1 MSVSNNVISF
11 PRPNSRINLAAQTV
25 ENIQNSLDMMKHY
38 HIQETILAMAPILF
52 NQLDL
57 AGFGMVDDED
67 EDVRD
72 GAFIVEALRAIMCKH
87 YGIYHPFNTLI
98 ENIFEKELTENGAYK
113 VVDEIQYLDLTEPEE
128 KPETE

>member
-25 ENIQNSLDMMKHY
+25 ENIQNNLDMMKHY

-57 AGFGMVDDED
+57 AGFGMMDDED

-87 YGIYHPFNTLI
+87 YGIYHPFNILI

-113 VVDEIQYLDLTEPEE
+113 VVDRIELDLTEPEE
-128 KPETE
+128 SETE

>member
-1 MSVSNNVISF
+1 LSVSNNVISF

-25 ENIQNSLDMMKHY
+25 ENIQNNLDMMKHY

-57 AGFGMVDDED
+57 AGFGMMDDED

-98 ENIFEKELTENGAYK
+98 ENIFEEELTENGAYK
-113 VVDEIQYLDLTEPEE
+113 VVDRIELDLTEPEE
-128 KPETE
+128 TENE

>member
-25 ENIQNSLDMMKHY
+25 ENIQNNLDMMKHY

-57 AGFGMVDDED
+57 AGFGMMDDED

-98 ENIFEKELTENGAYK
+98 ENIFEEELTENGAYK
-113 VVDEIQYLDLTEPEE
+113 VVDRIELDLTEPEE
-128 KPETE
+128 TENE

>member
-1 MSVSNNVISF
+1 LSVSNNVISF

-25 ENIQNSLDMMKHY
+25 ENIQNNLDMMKHY

-57 AGFGMVDDED
+57 AGFGMMDDED

-87 YGIYHPFNTLI
+87 YGIYHPFNILI

-113 VVDEIQYLDLTEPEE
+113 VVDRIELDLTEPEE
-128 KPETE
+128 SETE

>member
-11 PRPNSRINLAAQTV
+11 PRPNSRIDLATQTV
-25 ENIQNSLDMMKHY
+25 ENIQNNLDMMKHY

-57 AGFGMVDDED
+57 AGFGMMDDED

-98 ENIFEKELTENGAYK
+98 ENIFEEELTENGAYK
-113 VVDEIQYLDLTEPEE
+113 VVDKINLDLTEPEE
-128 KPETE
+128 ETETE

>member
-1 MSVSNNVISF
+1 
-11 PRPNSRINLAAQTV
+11 
-25 ENIQNSLDMMKHY
+25 
-38 HIQETILAMAPILF
+38 MAPILF

-57 AGFGMVDDED
+57 AGFGMLDDED

-98 ENIFEKELTENGAYK
+98 ENIFEEELTENGAYK
-113 VVDEIQYLDLTEPEE
+113 VVDKINLDLTEPEE
-128 KPETE
+128 ETETEQVICDYC

>member
-11 PRPNSRINLAAQTV
+11 PRPNSRIDLATQTV
-25 ENIQNSLDMMKHY
+25 ENIQNNLDMMKHY

-57 AGFGMVDDED
+57 AGFGMMDDED

-98 ENIFEKELTENGAYK
+98 ENIFEEELTENGAYK
-113 VVDEIQYLDLTEPEE
+113 VVDRIELDLTEPEE
-128 KPETE
+128 TEPEPE

>member
-25 ENIQNSLDMMKHY
+25 ENIQNNLDMMKHY

-57 AGFGMVDDED
+57 AGFGMLDDED

-98 ENIFEKELTENGAYK
+98 ENIFEEELTENGAYK
-113 VVDEIQYLDLTEPEE
+113 VVDKINLDLTEPEE
-128 KPETE
+128 ETETE

>member
-1 MSVSNNVISF
+1 MSVSNNIISF
-11 PRPNSRINLAAQTV
+11 PRPNSRIDLAAQTV
-25 ENIQNSLDMMKHY
+25 ENIQNNLDMMKHY

-57 AGFGMVDDED
+57 AGFGMMDDED

-98 ENIFEKELTENGAYK
+98 ENIFEEELTENGAYK
-113 VVDEIQYLDLTEPEE
+113 VVDKINLDLTEPEE
-128 KPETE
+128 ETETE